1 MDISYPCGKDV
12 VERVLPHRDPF
23 LWVTRI
29 VACEP
34 GESVTAELDVDP
46 ALPLFG
52 GQGGGAEV
60 RHCHE

>member
-29 VACEP
+29 VAL
-34 GESVTAELDVDP
+34 SLI
-46 ALPLFG
+46 
-52 GQGGGAEV
+52 
-60 RHCHE
+60 HI